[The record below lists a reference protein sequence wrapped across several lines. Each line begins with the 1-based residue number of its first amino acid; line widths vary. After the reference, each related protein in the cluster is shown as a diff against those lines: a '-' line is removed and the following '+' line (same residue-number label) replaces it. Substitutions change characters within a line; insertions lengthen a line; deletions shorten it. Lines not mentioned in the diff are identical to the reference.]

1 MNAIRRFWNWI
12 TGGQAAT
19 VPELQKRL
27 VLFSELV

>member
-19 VPELQKRL
+19 VPELQRSL
-27 VLFSELV
+27 ILYSEMI